1 MLSSAV
7 SDESLRRRPQGLLCR
22 APAAGSDWFNQNQEE
37 EKISSEI
44 FDADVEEPTALLL
57 FRV

>member
-1 MLSSAV
+1 MRGCPGGGVRLV
-7 SDESLRRRPQGLLCR
+7 R
-22 APAAGSDWFNQNQEE
+22 QNQEE

-57 FRV
+57 FRVG